1 MTGQGL
7 ADFSTFLSYFIAVFI
22 ALGIV
27 LLLAWLS
34 IRLLAGRLGSFGLKG
49 RNIKVLETMP
59 LGYKRSL
66 HIVEVSGKVLLL
78 GSSDGGISVLAQLES
93 DKLVLPDPKGK
104 LVGSRFLDILKGKKT
119 AGKPRLP

>member
-7 ADFSTFLSYFIAVFI
+7 ADFSTFLSYFLSVFI

-34 IRLLAGRLGSFGLKG
+34 IRFLSGRLGSFGLKG

-66 HIVEVSGKVLLL
+66 HIVEVADKVLLL
-78 GSSDGGISVLAQLES
+78 GSSDGGISVLAQLDG
-93 DKLVLPDPKGK
+93 DKLVLSDPPGK
-104 LVGSRFLDILKGKKT
+104 LSGVKFLDILKGKKPDI
-119 AGKPRLP
+119 K